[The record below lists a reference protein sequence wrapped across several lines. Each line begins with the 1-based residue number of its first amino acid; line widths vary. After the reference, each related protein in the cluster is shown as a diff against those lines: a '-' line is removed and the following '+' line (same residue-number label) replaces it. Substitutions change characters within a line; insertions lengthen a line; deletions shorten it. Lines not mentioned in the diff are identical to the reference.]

1 MACEAISRLEVRTA
15 GHEGRVDSE
24 YCVIV
29 ATNIASVKGQGGLT
43 REAQQR
49 SKTQTRFDGK
59 IEAIGCLL
67 QYLEKKK
74 KKHGKTWRQR

>member
-29 ATNIASVKGQGGLT
+29 ATNIASVKG
-43 REAQQR
+43 
-49 SKTQTRFDGK
+49 
-59 IEAIGCLL
+59 
-67 QYLEKKK
+67 
-74 KKHGKTWRQR
+74 